1 MCTYR
6 KKEKTSGAS
15 VMLQRYL
22 SSQYSMEERL
32 VMGKAPEDVDMA
44 SSRAQAA
51 VKEYER
57 CFNGYDNNTNEEQNP
72 SNKA

>member
-1 MCTYR
+1 
-6 KKEKTSGAS
+6 
-15 VMLQRYL
+15 
-22 SSQYSMEERL
+22 
-32 VMGKAPEDVDMA
+32 MGKAPEDVDTA

-57 CFNGYDNNTNEEQNP
+57 CFNGYDNKDQDP